1 MSAPPRLA
9 VWILEA
15 TIPTEDGAA
24 LAGDLCE
31 EFTEHIAPA
40 RGAAFARR
48 WYCWQVARSLAPL
61 WVRSWERASLAR
73 ASIAVVGAGLAATMP
88 AAALVALRAF
98 VLQQVPLKTTAEFS
112 PLFGVALLIVVLL
125 TALVGLSVAVRCLQ
139 ACHRK

>member
-15 TIPTEDGAA
+15 TVPTEDGAA

-31 EFTEHIAPA
+31 EFTEHIVPA
-40 RGAAFARR
+40 RGAAAARW

-73 ASIAVVGAGLAATMP
+73 ASLAVVGAGVVATVP
-88 AAALVALRAF
+88 AAALLALRAF

-125 TALVGLSVAVRCLQ
+125 TALVGLSAAVRCLQ
-139 ACHRK
+139 ACRRK

>member
-9 VWILEA
+9 VWVLEA
-15 TIPTEDGAA
+15 AVPTADGAA

-40 RGAAFARR
+40 RGAAFAHW

-73 ASIAVVGAGLAATMP
+73 ASIAVIGAGLAATVP
-88 AAALVALRAF
+88 AAALLALRAF
-98 VLQQVPLKTTAEFS
+98 VLQQVPLKTTTELS
-112 PLFGVALLIVVLL
+112 LLFGVTLLVVVVPTAIVGL
-125 TALVGLSVAVRCLQ
+125 TAAARWLQ
-139 ACHRK
+139 AGRRN